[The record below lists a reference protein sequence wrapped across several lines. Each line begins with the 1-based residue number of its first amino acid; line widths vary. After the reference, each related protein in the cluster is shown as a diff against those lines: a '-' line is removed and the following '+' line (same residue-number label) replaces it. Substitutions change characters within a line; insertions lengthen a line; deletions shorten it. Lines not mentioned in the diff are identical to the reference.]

1 MTLLGDRKQKLRVW
15 EYMIKG
21 KRNIKVIFLD
31 GDIESNAQIVRKAFQ
46 RLYYSDREK
55 GLIQEIAIGIGGYRV

>member
-31 GDIESNAQIVRKAFQ
+31 GDIESNDQIVRKAFQ

-55 GLIQEIAIGIGGYRV
+55 RLIQEIAIGIGGYRV